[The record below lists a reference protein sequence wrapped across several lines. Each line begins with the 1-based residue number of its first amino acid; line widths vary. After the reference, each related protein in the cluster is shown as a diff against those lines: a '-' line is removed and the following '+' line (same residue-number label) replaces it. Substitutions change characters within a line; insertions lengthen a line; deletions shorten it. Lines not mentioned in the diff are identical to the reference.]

1 MRHNTLKRQLEAGS
15 PAINA
20 WISLDSEHA
29 GEVLSHAGFD
39 SVTVDLQH
47 GMFGLDRAIS
57 ILRAV
62 SAGPAT
68 PMARCSHNDP
78 AEIGKL
84 LDAGAYG
91 IVCPSVDSPEE
102 AEAFVAAC
110 RYPSRGTRSFGP
122 ARGLLYGG
130 PDYIRHA
137 DEQVLT
143 WAMIE
148 SPAAVACA
156 PQILDTPH
164 LDGVYV
170 GPNDLSLALGA
181 APGGQIAGQ
190 VLELV
195 VNLVARARTAGKF
208 VGIFTRDGVE
218 ARRLLDLG
226 AHLVTP
232 GNDVGLLNAAAAE
245 RISQIKAAAAP

>member
-1 MRHNTLKRQLEAGS
+1 MRHNALKHQMRSGN
-15 PAINA
+15 PAVNA
-20 WISLDSEHA
+20 WVSLDSDHV

-57 ILRAV
+57 LLRSV

-68 PMARCSHNDP
+68 PLARCSRNDA

-91 IVCPSVDSPEE
+91 IICPSIDSPEE
-102 AEAFVAAC
+102 ARAFVASC
-110 RYPSRGTRSFGP
+110 RYPSQGVRSFGP

-130 PDYIRHA
+130 QDYVRHA
-137 DEQVLT
+137 DEEILT

-148 SPAAVACA
+148 SPSGVARA
-156 PQILDTPH
+156 EEIITTPD
-164 LDGVYV
+164 LDGIYI
-170 GPNDLSLALGA
+170 GPNDLAFALGNPPNGNIGEEVLGIA
-181 APGGQIAGQ
+181 AELIA
-190 VLELV
+190 L
-195 VNLVARARTAGKF
+195 AHDAGRF
-208 VGIFTRDGVE
+208 VGIFTRDGGE
-218 ARRLLDLG
+218 AQRLLEMG
-226 AHLVTP
+226 ADLVTP

-245 RISQIKAAAAP
+245 RIAQARQ